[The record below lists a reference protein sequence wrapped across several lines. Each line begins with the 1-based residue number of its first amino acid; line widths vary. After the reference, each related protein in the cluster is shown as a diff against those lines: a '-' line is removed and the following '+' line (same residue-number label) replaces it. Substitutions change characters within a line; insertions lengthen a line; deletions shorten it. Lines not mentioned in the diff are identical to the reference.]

1 MIFTARKE
9 LVPQHGKGEVRF
21 HTSSVV
27 NLPTYQAMG
36 HPPYFMGRDMFFHD
50 DTDRTNGVRR
60 IVWGARSVYRA
71 ALLPVDGEIL

>member
-9 LVPQHGKGEVRF
+9 LVPQHGRAEVRF
-21 HTSSVV
+21 HTSSMV

-50 DTDRTNGVRR
+50 DTDRTNGLEELS
-60 IVWGARSVYRA
+60 GALVPFTGQLCSPLMR
-71 ALLPVDGEIL
+71 EIL